1 MKVIWND
8 QIVDRTEV
16 KIDMEDRG
24 YQFSDGV
31 YDVVRAYNGRFFTLD
46 AHVDRFFS
54 SMERIEIDAPFTKEE
69 LKKQLH
75 HLLEINQI
83 DTGNIYFQISRGIA
97 SPRDHI
103 FPEPGA
109 VPPVFTASA
118 TVVPRNQDKMDKG
131 ITASIVPDMR
141 WLHCDIKSI
150 SLLGN
155 ILAKHEAHKKG
166 FDEAV
171 LHRDGMVTECSSS
184 NMWMVKDGIVYTH
197 PDGNLILPG
206 ITKKVIL
213 EAAEKAGIPVK
224 EERFHL
230 EQLAQADEAFSSST
244 TIEVLPIINI
254 DDKPVGQ
261 GKKGPIV
268 EKLQR
273 YFVAEVE
280 AECGSVAVT
289 IL

>member
-1 MKVIWND
+1 MKVIWNN

-24 YQFSDGV
+24 YQFADGV

-46 AHVDRFFS
+46 EHVNRFFS
-54 SMERIEIDAPFTKEE
+54 SMERIEIDAPFTKED
-69 LKKQLH
+69 LKKRLKE
-75 HLLEINQI
+75 LLEINQI

-109 VPPVFTASA
+109 VPPIFTASA
-118 TVVPRNQDKMDKG
+118 TVVPRNQEKMDQG

-155 ILAKHEAHKKG
+155 ILAKHDAHKKG

-184 NMWMVKDGIVYTH
+184 NMWMVKDNVIYTH

-213 EAAEKAGIPVK
+213 KAAEKAGIPVK
-224 EERFHL
+224 EERFNL
-230 EQLAQADEAFSSST
+230 EQLEQADEAFSSST
-244 TIEVLPIINI
+244 TIEVMPIINI

-280 AECGSVAVT
+280 AECGSIAVT
-289 IL
+289 SL